1 MGESK
6 ALARMEPSAGTSL
19 AEYDPQKHNVLTPV
33 TIMRAEDVSY
43 LRQSI
48 AVIRLSADPDAGD
61 CYAAPGTTWGKDQRG
76 RFLPDKVAPTK
87 TGLAKIAAAMGV
99 VIGQPEK
106 ITPASHRL
114 LRELAAGAGITAIHA
129 LFDKVKYDVAYRV
142 AIAVRDGLDYR
153 YLGASYEWDLDAQER
168 KIRRE
173 ARKNAKKAAEKK
185 PPQEFDVE
193 VYVADRLDQVIAER
207 HGLAETKAI
216 NRALRATGIKQVYT
230 REEFGRPFVVQRIEF
245 APDMSDPAMQAAVVN
260 KGLQSGAQIF
270 AGASKAIEAGGVMTA
285 GPDFEAAER
294 EGRVMQ
300 MLPPGDEEEE
310 EQAALPTGTQSATS
324 EWPTD
329 KEEPAE
335 PTREE
340 VCSEVLRLWGVA
352 EKAVSDGRIEQ
363 MPPAPPAQDAPLPE
377 LQEWCKRCAG
387 FLGAMTEAGDRAEP
401 DTPAENGADAPTD
414 TPAAEP
420 TIGDLKN
427 RILKVYGERGLN
439 GPAQQKLLAQWAD
452 LRSIKPAPKVLS
464 AGPMDDPAL
473 VADYLAFL
481 TAGAAEGTTT

>member
-1 MGESK
+1 MGGGRGEEVVMAETQSA
-6 ALARMEPSAGTSL
+6 ALARMEPSTGSKL
-19 AEYDPQKHNVLTPV
+19 AEYDPMKHNVLTPV

-43 LRQSI
+43 LRQSV
-48 AVIRLSADPDAGD
+48 AVIRLSADPDSGD
-61 CYAAPGTTWGKDQRG
+61 CYAAPGTTWSKDARG

-106 ITPASHRL
+106 VTPASHRL
-114 LRELAAGAGITAIHA
+114 LRELAAGAGISAIHA

-185 PPQEFDVE
+185 PPQEFDLE
-193 VYVADRLDQVIAER
+193 AYVVDRLDQVIAER

-216 NRALRATGIKQVYT
+216 NRALRATGIRQVYT
-230 REEFGRPFVVQRIEF
+230 REEFARPFVVQRIEF
-245 APDMSDPAMQAAVVN
+245 APDMSDPAMQAAVVA

-300 MLPPGDEEEE
+300 MLPPGDEDEEDE
-310 EQAALPTGTQSATS
+310 PEAEAPAAPTTEGNGGAVDTPGP
-324 EWPTD
+324 WN
-329 KEEPAE
+329 EEPAPGDRGA
-335 PTREE
+335 PTMEE
-340 VCSEVLRLWGVA
+340 LTKMAADLWLKAKALHEAGKLDPMPLPPGKCNASQLADWCAGVA
-352 EKAVSDGRIEQ
+352 EKIGQ
-363 MPPAPPAQDAPLPE
+363 
-377 LQEWCKRCAG
+377 AG
-387 FLGAMTEAGDRAEP
+387 GGA
-401 DTPAENGADAPTD
+401 
-414 TPAAEP
+414 
-420 TIGDLKN
+420 
-427 RILKVYGERGLN
+427 
-439 GPAQQKLLAQWAD
+439 
-452 LRSIKPAPKVLS
+452 
-464 AGPMDDPAL
+464 
-473 VADYLAFL
+473 
-481 TAGAAEGTTT
+481 

>member
-1 MGESK
+1 MAESK
-6 ALARMEPSAGTSL
+6 ALTRMEPSTGSSL
-19 AEYDPQKHNVLTPV
+19 AEYDATKHNVLTPV

-61 CYAAPGTTWGKDQRG
+61 CYAAPGTTWGKDQKG

-106 ITPASHRL
+106 VTPASHRL

-193 VYVADRLDQVIAER
+193 GYVADRLDQVIAER

-230 REEFGRPFVVQRIEF
+230 REEFARPFVVQRIEF
-245 APDMSDPAMQAAVVN
+245 APDMSDPAMQAAVIN

-270 AGASKAIEAGGVMTA
+270 AGASKTIEPGGVMTA

-300 MLPPGDEEEE
+300 MLPPGDDDGEENGSLPAAQADANGSDTPADDGDQAGPWAEE
-310 EQAALPTGTQSATS
+310 ASQTTGA
-324 EWPTD
+324 
-329 KEEPAE
+329 
-335 PTREE
+335 PTRERAMKE
-340 VCSEVLRLWGVA
+340 TLALYQKALAAGIADKLPVMAKDADVNALVDWCTVARDALKAKGVA
-352 EKAVSDGRIEQ
+352 A
-363 MPPAPPAQDAPLPE
+363 
-377 LQEWCKRCAG
+377 
-387 FLGAMTEAGDRAEP
+387 
-401 DTPAENGADAPTD
+401 
-414 TPAAEP
+414 
-420 TIGDLKN
+420 
-427 RILKVYGERGLN
+427 
-439 GPAQQKLLAQWAD
+439 
-452 LRSIKPAPKVLS
+452 
-464 AGPMDDPAL
+464 
-473 VADYLAFL
+473 
-481 TAGAAEGTTT
+481 